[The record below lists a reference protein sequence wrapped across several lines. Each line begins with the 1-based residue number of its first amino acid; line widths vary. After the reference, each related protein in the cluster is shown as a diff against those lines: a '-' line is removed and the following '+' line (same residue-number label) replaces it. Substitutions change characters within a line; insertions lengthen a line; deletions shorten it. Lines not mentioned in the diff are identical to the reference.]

1 MARIS
6 IQRVISVWRRLTRLD
21 QAALCIV
28 LLEGAI
34 WLGSRSGLRIT
45 TPGFLTFLF
54 FLAAS
59 YLLVRFLGWWRSRLL
74 WSLRNRLIVA
84 YVFIAVVP
92 VLLLLTI
99 AVLSAKLL
107 YAQLGCYLLAGDLRV
122 QNERLLQ
129 GTERVPIA
137 TPPSPPVS
145 PAGET
150 SGDVARELGLEL
162 PGLRVDLNASPELFR
177 QIAPAGKSRFVGMVQ
192 SGETVSLMAVA
203 ERPTPR
209 GTRP

>member
-1 MARIS
+1 MTGTS

-21 QAALCIV
+21 QVAVCIV

-92 VLLLLTI
+92 VLLLLTM

-122 QNERLLQ
+122 QNEKLLQ

-150 SGDVARELGLEL
+150 RAT
-162 PGLRVDLNASPELFR
+162 LRGNWDWTCQV
-177 QIAPAGKSRFVGMVQ
+177 FVL
-192 SGETVSLMAVA
+192 T
-203 ERPTPR
+203 
-209 GTRP
+209 